1 MIDKVMSDDC
11 DTDGAYTG
19 DMEDDL
25 GKPEGPK
32 SSQQKD
38 TSQEELVDLDEAT
51 NITISRS

>member
-25 GKPEGPK
+25 GKHEGPK
-32 SSQQKD
+32 SSQKKD